1 MDDHTVQ
8 GSHGEKNKAGRP
20 PRQSSFLNNIT
31 FTPLTKESRKQF
43 RQSYENL
50 VALANAQEALVQTRR
65 MVWRDRGEPA
75 TELDSVE
82 ECFEHALRGG
92 ARAAGLGF
100 GIRSGVNIFLLIFKV
115 FRTPKSFRFSLIRH
129 ALLGPDSFKFAA
141 MLGTFVTLYKLLLNT
156 LPLFSSHLSDFSPP
170 LLPWGAQTPVTPAG
184 YDSDPNWSLLTP
196 NNEKGPIKFNLGDE
210 IENRSEERQID
221 PSKVK
226 TKLSKQ
232 AKAHEI
238 WIRKKGRRWHAALAG
253 TIAGGLAVL
262 WEKRERRL
270 GIAQQMFVRGLQGS
284 WNAFSAKKGINIPFG
299 SVIVFSMCCGQIMY
313 SWLLRPD
320 TIPRSYSLWI
330 GEAAKVLEPTV
341 LVNRA
346 FTRTGQPDPKNMQE
360 LIDWK
365 FTTPSNRTKIAQA
378 MALTVAGP
386 IERRFSNCAETHPWL
401 DSCTYVQIERFLEVF
416 KWMFP
421 IYGAL
426 HFVPALLF
434 KRKEWAKDA
443 PGMLWRNLLG
453 TGRSSTFLG
462 VFVIIY
468 QTYFCM
474 RSNLYDQLLRIQ
486 SNSPALK
493 LFRSKIIGHKYT
505 LWMVGALCGLSLFVE
520 APRRRAELAMYV
532 MPKALES
539 AWVTAR
545 GRGWVQGGGR
555 VGETI
560 LCAAGMGMVM
570 NDPQHLSGLVRRIL
584 YQFIGPN

>member
-1 MDDHTVQ
+1 
-8 GSHGEKNKAGRP
+8 
-20 PRQSSFLNNIT
+20 
-31 FTPLTKESRKQF
+31 
-43 RQSYENL
+43 
-50 VALANAQEALVQTRR
+50 
-65 MVWRDRGEPA
+65 
-75 TELDSVE
+75 
-82 ECFEHALRGG
+82 
-92 ARAAGLGF
+92 AAGLGF
-100 GIRSGVNIFLLIFKV
+100 SIRSGVNIFLLIFKV
-115 FRTPKSFRFSLIRH
+115 FRTPKH

-196 NNEKGPIKFNLGDE
+196 SNEKGPIKFNLGDDTE
-210 IENRSEERQID
+210 DRPGEPQID
-221 PSKVK
+221 PSNI
-226 TKLSKQ
+226 
-232 AKAHEI
+232 KATHEI

-270 GIAQQMFVRGLQGS
+270 VDYRARGMRSQPRKGSRYRLVPLLSSRCGMWIAIYSDVEFNPVYTS
-284 WNAFSAKKGINIPFG
+284 
-299 SVIVFSMCCGQIMY
+299 CGQIMY

-330 GEAAKVLEPTV
+330 GEAAKVLQPTV
-341 LVNRA
+341 LINRA

-365 FTTPSNRTKIAQA
+365 FTTPSNRTKIAQV
-378 MALTVAGP
+378 MALTATGP

-443 PGMLWRNLLG
+443 PGMLWKNLLG

-468 QTYFCM
+468 Q
-474 RSNLYDQLLRIQ
+474 I
-486 SNSPALK
+486 
-493 LFRSKIIGHKYT
+493 
-505 LWMVGALCGLSLFVE
+505 E

-570 NDPQHLSGLVRRIL
+570 STYQGLCEEFYTNLLDLINNNTTQFNYNFYIL
-584 YQFIGPN
+584 V